1 MDKGVTVN
9 DAGRK
14 FLSKIRIVPD
24 FPKEGIRFLDLTT
37 LFNDAESFGELMD
50 VFADHYRDKK
60 IDQVVG
66 IEARGFVVAA
76 ALALKLNCGVT
87 LIRKPG
93 KLPSETISE
102 SYSLEYGTNEV
113 QIHKDA
119 FKKGDNVLL
128 IDDLLATGGTMR
140 AAIKLVETLGADIE
154 GVAFIVELGFLKGR
168 EKLGDYP
175 IFALMESD

>member
-1 MDKGVTVN
+1 MQE
-9 DAGRK
+9 AGQK
-14 FLSKIRIVPD
+14 FLGKIRIVPD

-37 LFNDAESFGELMD
+37 LFSDAESFSE
-50 VFADHYRDKK
+50 VINIFADNYRDKK

-66 IEARGFVVAA
+66 IEARGFVVAS

-102 SYSLEYGTNEV
+102 SYSLEYGTNEI

-140 AAIKLVETLGADIE
+140 AAIKLVETLGTDIE
-154 GVAFIVELGFLKGR
+154 GVAFIVELAFLKGR
-168 EKLGDYP
+168 EKLGNHP
-175 IFALMESD
+175 IFALMESN